1 MEKVVVQSKVY
12 NGKLSGYASDILT
25 KFVQNNE
32 GKNVEVIVRRKR
44 AKRSDNQNR
53 YYWGVIIPIIHS
65 ELVNLGHRLNS
76 EEVHFFLKQK
86 FNYKTVA
93 TKEGE
98 LIGEIPQS
106 TATLNKLEFMEYVD
120 KIIQWSAEILN
131 VTIPQPT
138 TELC

>member
-12 NGKLSGYASDILT
+12 NGKLSGYASEILT
-25 KFVQNNE
+25 KFVKNNE
-32 GKNVEVIVRRKR
+32 GKNVEVVVRRKR

-138 TELC
+138 NDL